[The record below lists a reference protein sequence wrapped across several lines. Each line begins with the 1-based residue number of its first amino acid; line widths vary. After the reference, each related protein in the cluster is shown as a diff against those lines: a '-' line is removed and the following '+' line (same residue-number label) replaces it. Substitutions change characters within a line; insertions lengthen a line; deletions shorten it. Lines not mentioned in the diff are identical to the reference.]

1 MVTHQM
7 VGRRSPVRLSRSSMA
22 RIRRTAEQA
31 RNAILDAA
39 ESLIVEGEGQRLRLR
54 TLAERV
60 GISHPTVL
68 HHFGDMSGVLRSLQE
83 RIGLRIRSAV
93 LERLAGAEAGPPR
106 EVALGALA
114 ALGDRR
120 RGRLLAWLVADGHD
134 PFPEASERGLRRVVE
149 TLASQSHRSGEEI
162 AELVEIAVLASLG
175 DALFGDRVRLRL
187 APDGDGDTIEDGGDS
202 FRRRLL
208 ARLLQG

>member
-1 MVTHQM
+1 
-7 VGRRSPVRLSRSSMA
+7 MA

>member
-1 MVTHQM
+1 
-7 VGRRSPVRLSRSSMA
+7 MA
-22 RIRRTAEQA
+22 RVRRTAKQA
-31 RNAILDAA
+31 RTAILDAA

-60 GISHPTVL
+60 GVSHPTVL
-68 HHFGDMSGVLRSLQE
+68 HHFGDMSGVIRSLQE
-83 RIGLRIRSAV
+83 RVGLRIRAAV
-93 LERLAGAEAGPPR
+93 LERLGGADAGTPR
-106 EVALGALA
+106 EAALGALG

-120 RGRLLAWLVADGHD
+120 RGRLLAWLVADGYD

-149 TLASQSHRSGEEI
+149 TLRNQSNRSGEEI
-162 AELVEIAVLASLG
+162 GELVEIAVLASLG

-187 APDGDGDTIEDGGDS
+187 APDGDDDTIEDGGDS

-208 ARLLQG
+208 ERLLQVTSGDSQGSHGR